1 MRVKGCKQTKVSSI
15 RLRIACLQVIMYGEI
30 TVHRYIGLLL
40 EISLLLGVWSC
51 PSSISVE
58 FIRVLHKYFSPF
70 TFKTCQDCIPH
81 PNIVRCEPVVCF
93 NQGNESIR
101 RMDYLS
107 PQETKCNIYLEYF
120 ICLHLNFII
129 HRRK

>member
-1 MRVKGCKQTKVSSI
+1 MKTGKNARIPKYWQSCGRIGQIYFGNGKDLENQKVSGGMRVEGCKQTKVSSI

-70 TFKTCQDCIPH
+70 TFKTC
-81 PNIVRCEPVVCF
+81 
-93 NQGNESIR
+93 
-101 RMDYLS
+101 
-107 PQETKCNIYLEYF
+107 
-120 ICLHLNFII
+120 
-129 HRRK
+129 